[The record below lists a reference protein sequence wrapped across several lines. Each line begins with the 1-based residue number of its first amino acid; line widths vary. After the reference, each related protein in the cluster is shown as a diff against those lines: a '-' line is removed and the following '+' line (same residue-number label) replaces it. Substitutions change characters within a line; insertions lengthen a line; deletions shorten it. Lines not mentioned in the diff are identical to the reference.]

1 MGKIQ
6 KAVITAAG
14 RKQRSLALQSL
25 VDRDSE
31 PKSALR
37 ILLEEALDAGVEEV
51 ALVVCPGDQDAYRA
65 AAGPLSGQLVFIE
78 QREARGYGHALLTA
92 REWVGPSSFL
102 HMVGDHLYV
111 SRELARCARQLV
123 DTADS
128 ESCSVSAV
136 QSTRERLLPY
146 YGTVGG
152 RRVPG
157 VSTLYQIDEVLE
169 KPSPTEAEQKLVVP
183 GLRAGHYLCFFGMHV
198 LTPSIFEIL
207 NDQLQS
213 LEQGTSLALSAALA
227 RLARKE
233 RYLAAEL
240 NGARY
245 DMGEKYGLWTAQLA
259 LGMSGRDREELLLR
273 IVEMA
278 AGRG

>member
-1 MGKIQ
+1 MPIIH
-6 KAVITAAG
+6 KAVLSVAG

-25 VDRDSE
+25 VDRDAE

-51 ALVVCPGDQDAYRA
+51 ALIVCPGDEEAYRA
-65 AAGPLSGQLVFIE
+65 AAGPLSARLVFIQ
-78 QREARGYGHALLTA
+78 QREPLGYGHALLCA
-92 REWVGPSSFL
+92 RNWAGSLPFL

-111 SRELARCARQLV
+111 SRDSVRCARQLV
-123 DTADS
+123 TIADTEA
-128 ESCSVSAV
+128 CAVSAV

-157 VSTLYQIDEVLE
+157 AAGLYQIDEVIE
-169 KPSPTEAEQKLVVP
+169 KPTPTEAERKLVVP

-198 LTPSIFEIL
+198 LTTAIFDIL
-207 NDQLQS
+207 DSQIQA
-213 LEQGTSLALSAALA
+213 LERGSPIALSPALA
-227 RLARKE
+227 SLSGKE

-240 NGARY
+240 NGSRY
-245 DMGEKYGLWTAQLA
+245 DMGEKYGLWIAQLA

-273 IVEMA
+273 IVEMVA
-278 AGRG
+278 NRG